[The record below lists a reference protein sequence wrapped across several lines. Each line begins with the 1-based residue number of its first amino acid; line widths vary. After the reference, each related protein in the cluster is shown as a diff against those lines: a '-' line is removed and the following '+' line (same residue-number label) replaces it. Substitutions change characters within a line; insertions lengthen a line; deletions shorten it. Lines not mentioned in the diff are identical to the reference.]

1 MKKLKVSTEVQ
12 NLQPFT
18 SKPHIVYDVYP
29 SAIIRHKL
37 VMSITKPTNP
47 ENNIAIFIDQDQI
60 TNPDAYTC
68 ISYVKNYVRNIREHH
83 LRESNTINATDMLC
97 MFYAYTEPTNPSSDN
112 QYKGIDINGHVENA
126 LSRALSRLSPT
137 SQTRLLEELKCY
149 HGQTFYDFTKGKK
162 EPSLRD
168 IVEYI
173 FAGEDPGEDMIVVV
187 ENPAMNILILELS
200 IAMVLE
206 NVLEL
211 LQDTELSSIGD
222 TIVLMA
228 DINVVRIADY
238 VCRTDDHDGDDEHD
252 EYSNQRS
259 IEIVELV
266 REYFEGV
273 DGIESYITDK
283 GIEPDLTDIK
293 ELFRET

>member
-1 MKKLKVSTEVQ
+1 
-12 NLQPFT
+12 
-18 SKPHIVYDVYP
+18 
-29 SAIIRHKL
+29 
-37 VMSITKPTNP
+37 
-47 ENNIAIFIDQDQI
+47 
-60 TNPDAYTC
+60 
-68 ISYVKNYVRNIREHH
+68 
-83 LRESNTINATDMLC
+83 
-97 MFYAYTEPTNPSSDN
+97 
-112 QYKGIDINGHVENA
+112 
-126 LSRALSRLSPT
+126 
-137 SQTRLLEELKCY
+137 
-149 HGQTFYDFTKGKK
+149 
-162 EPSLRD
+162 
-168 IVEYI
+168 
-173 FAGEDPGEDMIVVV
+173 MIVVV